1 VYKYSHLFLAA
12 KALASMPLPGGN
24 RVGFLAP
31 SGAMLVCLADL
42 CSRRL
47 NINIPDLEEQTRKHL
62 QDISPPYIRMRN
74 PVDIWPC
81 AAFHGV
87 EYAYRE
93 GMEAVLNDKNIDA
106 VVAILM
112 LTDETGVPP
121 FDFILELKDRHPEKP
136 IFITFSGQEKHMQA
150 AKSYLEPQGVPTF
163 KFIEEP
169 FEILDILAQ
178 CRDLMARP

>member
-1 VYKYSHLFLAA
+1 
-12 KALASMPLPGGN
+12 
-24 RVGFLAP
+24 
-31 SGAMLVCLADL
+31 
-42 CSRRL
+42 
-47 NINIPDLEEQTRKHL
+47 
-62 QDISPPYIRMRN
+62 
-74 PVDIWPC
+74 
-81 AAFHGV
+81 
-87 EYAYRE
+87 
-93 GMEAVLNDKNIDA
+93 
-106 VVAILM
+106 M

-178 CRDLMARP
+178 CRDSMARP